1 MRKFS
6 KIALGSFVFLIL
18 FSIFSV
24 SSVLAVEETEIP
36 VETEEYQWRIKAN
49 NQTMFNFME
58 QTRLRFKSNVDIDL
72 TIDCDA
78 SEIGVKYF
86 EMEINGSGPLFMN
99 MVCREEQNQLGLQ
112 KGSTFRIRNRNRN
125 RYTYQEGFCAY
136 IQCNASCQA
145 KLKIQANLQNR
156 NGEWAR
162 YNEGSQEWLTV
173 PTTIEDGYLVTET
186 TGFSYWTV
194 LIPEIDIT
202 LLIYV
207 SIGVIVGVIAIFS
220 VVYLKK
226 RK

>member
-18 FSIFSV
+18 FSIFSMT
-24 SSVLAVEETEIP
+24 SVLAAGETEIP

-86 EMEINGSGPLFMN
+86 EMEINGSGPLSMN

-112 KGSTFRIRNRNRN
+112 KGSTFRIRNRY

-136 IQCNASCQA
+136 IQCNDSCQA
-145 KLKIQANLQNR
+145 KLKIQANNQNR
-156 NGEWAR
+156 NGQWA
-162 YNEGSQEWLTV
+162 YYHEGSQEWLTV

-186 TGFSYWTV
+186 TSFSYWTV
-194 LIPEIDIT
+194 LIPEIDNT

-220 VVYLKK
+220 VMYLKK